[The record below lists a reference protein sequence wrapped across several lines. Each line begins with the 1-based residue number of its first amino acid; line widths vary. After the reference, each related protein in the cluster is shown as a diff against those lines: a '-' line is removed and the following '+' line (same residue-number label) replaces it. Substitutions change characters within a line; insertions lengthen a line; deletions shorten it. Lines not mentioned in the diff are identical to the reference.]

1 MSLAAGD
8 YEYIDVLTNTHD
20 RLLVDIDFRGQ
31 FQIARATNQYAAAL
45 GLIPPVY
52 VGRADR
58 LQQLVDFMTVATKRS
73 LQKRSMHLPPWRRAE
88 YMRAKWLSTYK
99 RVTDTALLPC
109 RAHASLSREGSVKEG
124 VSPTTS
130 LSEKST
136 PSDSADIR
144 TLVSS
149 KLKEI
154 EGTGNPESPIFLDL
168 DLDVEVDAV
177 IYKGKVFPVGDRI
190 QFPKVVDVEG
200 SGHGGIGLYKLQ
212 AADLWVQKQAEQGKA
227 VEKSIEKDIVVKAQ
241 AQKVVIRETRVMNTD
256 WQPPS
261 VKPRTPSASPK
272 AAGLATEVKKS
283 GLSTQLRS
291 HVSMGVELRA
301 EISAVRR
308 EANIFG

>member
-31 FQIARATNQYAAAL
+31 FQIARATNQYVAAL

-58 LQQLVDFMTVATKRS
+58 LQQLVDFMTFATKRS

-212 AADLWVQKQAEQGKA
+212 AADLWVQKQQEQG
-227 VEKSIEKDIVVKAQ
+227 KDIVVKAQ

-272 AAGLATEVKKS
+272 AAGLAAEVKKS

-301 EISAVRR
+301 EISAVCPVRR
-308 EANIFG
+308 IFSADI